1 MDSTTIKRDKP
12 AKKKKK
18 NTVTVNS
25 VILMSLGYFYLFIS
39 TRIYENR
46 LIHLPCL
53 SLFTVLFAYVASFV
67 SCFVVRDLCSIS
79 SRFRVL
85 SNPPLP
91 PSLPSSLPPSLARGC
106 FSVPIPVLNQS
117 DSYLKSET

>member
-1 MDSTTIKRDKP
+1 MSEKSLEPFALTSHREHSCALRYPERRQSLWIAPQSKEISLL
-12 AKKKKK
+12 KKKK

-46 LIHLPCL
+46 VIHLPCL
-53 SLFTVLFAYVASFV
+53 SLFTVLFAYVASFI

-79 SRFRVL
+79 TRFRVL

-91 PSLPSSLPPSLARGC
+91 PSLPP
-106 FSVPIPVLNQS
+106 
-117 DSYLKSET
+117 